1 MKNLKKIIYE
11 YLYHQVDEKLIYHQQ
26 VDEKLVITKDTKE
39 KQISDEELEKD
50 YQAVWGSTT
59 KAEKKLI
66 GDKYGCTD
74 YRMKPI
80 MQVILDKF
88 RENRFNKKE
97 FTKEDIKHFW
107 RYDMGDSYDKLKPY
121 LKQEPEAFIVYM
133 YNIYHEKCKP
143 ILNTYYRSY
152 ADKRLIKIKDNLKKY
167 LDENRISY

>member
-1 MKNLKKIIYE
+1 MKNLKETI
-11 YLYHQVDEKLIYHQQ
+11 LEKLVYHQQ
-26 VDEKLVITKDTKE
+26 VDEKLIITKDTKE

-50 YQAVWGSTT
+50 YQAVDSAYT

-97 FTKEDIKHFW
+97 FTTEDIKHFW

-121 LKQEPEAFIVYM
+121 LEKEPEDFLLYF
-133 YNIYHEKCKP
+133 YNYYVERCKP
-143 ILNTYYRSY
+143 LLNKYYKSY
-152 ADKRLIKIKDNLKKY
+152 ADKRQIKIKDLLKKY
-167 LDENRISY
+167 LDEKGIQY